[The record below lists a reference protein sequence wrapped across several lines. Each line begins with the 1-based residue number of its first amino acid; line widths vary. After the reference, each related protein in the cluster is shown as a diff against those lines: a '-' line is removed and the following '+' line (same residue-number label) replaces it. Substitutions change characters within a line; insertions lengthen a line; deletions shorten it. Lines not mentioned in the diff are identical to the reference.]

1 MLQLHT
7 MIMRASAAA
16 LLASAIATPAFATP
30 GSGISVV
37 NLVNG
42 HFGTLDIKTENN
54 KVGHWGMILKTK
66 DATDVGSDSLTLA
79 GGGSTGWHSH
89 PAAVM
94 VTVVDGSI
102 NWYNGSNAMCPP
114 TIYSAG
120 QSFVEEAFVIHNAIN
135 ASQGNQAKFIAIRI
149 NPTGVPFRIDQPKPG
164 TCP

>member
-1 MLQLHT
+1 MSRIHT
-7 MIMRASAAA
+7 IVARGAIAG
-16 LLASAIATPAFATP
+16 LLASGIAAPAFATQ
-30 GSGISVV
+30 GSGVTVTNI
-37 NLVNG
+37 VNG

-66 DATDVGSDSLTLA
+66 DDTDVGSDSLTLA

-94 VTVVDGSI
+94 VTVVEGSI

-114 TIYSAG
+114 TTYSAG
-120 QSFVEEAFVIHNAIN
+120 QSFVEDAFIIHNVIN
-135 ASQGNQAKFIAIRI
+135 ASQGNQAKFIAIRV

-164 TCP
+164 ACH